1 MCFLKNIFIFNWR
14 IIALQPCVGFCHM
27 STWTSHITVALIC
40 TSVITNDVEHLLYV
54 FLAIC
59 ISSLE
64 KVFESLCSFL
74 NWAVCLSVVEL
85 LGFVFFFFKKNILD
99 TNYLS
104 NVWFSNIF
112 FSFCEFFTLLIVSF
126 DAQKLLISMKSSLI
140 FLLLL
145 CWCHI

>member
-1 MCFLKNIFIFNWR
+1 MWFLKNVFMFNWR
-14 IIALQPCVGFCHM
+14 IIALQHCVGFCQM

-40 TSVITNDVEHLLYV
+40 TSVITNDVEHLWYV

-85 LGFVFFFFKKNILD
+85 LGFFFFFFKHSGYKFLIKCMICK
-99 TNYLS
+99 Y
-104 NVWFSNIF
+104 F
-112 FSFCEFFTLLIVSF
+112 FPFCEFFTLLIVSF
-126 DAQKLLISMKSSLI
+126 DAQKLLILMKSSLI

-145 CWCHI
+145 CWYHI